1 MSKPLTI
8 TQDGDWTI
16 ITARPSPMPKRGP
29 VMAILAPA
37 VLCIFLI
44 INVSVGAGLLI
55 WLVVSSLIFAWLA
68 FVNRKKRHGKLAP
81 FGVKRGA
88 IRLPDGEIISKDQL
102 YRFGIRNTESRAVFF
117 YGGNAVQ
124 RTIAV
129 GAAST
134 HQRMTETSFAVVA
147 QHDGTMSYLAGG
159 LTEDLASAVLD
170 EVVRRV
176 GVTVIG

>member
-1 MSKPLTI
+1 MSKPLTL

-29 VMAILAPA
+29 IIAVAAPA
-37 VLCIFLI
+37 FLCVFLMA
-44 INVSVGAGLLI
+44 NVSLKAGALI
-55 WLVVSSLIFAWLA
+55 WLVVSGLIFAWLGY
-68 FVNRKKRHGKLAP
+68 VNRNKRHGKLAP

-102 YRFGIRNTESRAVFF
+102 YRLGIRNTESRTVVF

-134 HQRMTETSFAVVA
+134 HQRMVETSFAVVA
-147 QHDGTMSYLAGG
+147 QHDGTLSYLAGG
-159 LTEDLASAVLD
+159 LTEELASAVLD

>member
-1 MSKPLTI
+1 MSKPLTL

-16 ITARPSPMPKRGP
+16 ITARPLPMPKRGP
-29 VMAILAPA
+29 VIAILAPA
-37 VLCIFLI
+37 FLCVFLI
-44 INVSVGAGLLI
+44 INVSVGAGLVI
-55 WLVVSSLIFAWLA
+55 WLLVSSLIFAWLA
-68 FVNRKKRHGKLAP
+68 FVDRKKRRGKLPP
-81 FGVKRGA
+81 FAVKRGA
-88 IRLPDGEIISKDQL
+88 VRLPDGEIISKDQL
-102 YRFGIRNTESRAVFF
+102 YRLGIRNTESRAVFF

-134 HQRMTETSFAVVA
+134 HQRMVETSFAVVA
-147 QHDGTMSYLAGG
+147 QHDGTLSYLAGG
-159 LTEDLASAVLD
+159 LTEELATAVLD